1 MTSPSPPLTK
11 FATGYA
17 EVIGDPVSQSKS
29 PIIHGFWLEQLG
41 MEAEYRRTRVSRSEL
56 SSYIEERRADPA
68 WLGCNVTMPLKLDA
82 LLRAGQASDAA
93 VQAGACNTL
102 VPGAVGLVASNT
114 DVGAIE
120 LVLRQ
125 LTRDRATASITL
137 LGTGGAARAVLVA
150 CASLGFRHVAIQARD
165 QEAAFALANS
175 FGMTGRP
182 DIFEAPVRTDGL
194 INATPLGMTGSPPL
208 TIGLD
213 QMPAN
218 GWVFDLITAPDPTP
232 LVTAA
237 KTRGMGASGGLTM
250 LVEQAAA
257 AFPLFFGVAPPRTP
271 ELDALLYD
279 RLTE

>member
-1 MTSPSPPLTK
+1 
-11 FATGYA
+11 
-17 EVIGDPVSQSKS
+17 
-29 PIIHGFWLEQLG
+29 
-41 MEAEYRRTRVSRSEL
+41 
-56 SSYIEERRADPA
+56 
-68 WLGCNVTMPLKLDA
+68 MPLKLDA
-82 LLRAGQASDAA
+82 LLLAVQASDAA
-93 VQAGACNTL
+93 IQASACNTL
-102 VPGAVGLVASNT
+102 VAGEAGLVASNT

-125 LTRDRATASITL
+125 LTADRPSASITL

-150 CASLGFRHVAIQARD
+150 CASLGLRNVAIHARD
-165 QEAAFALANS
+165 QAAALALADS
-175 FGMTGRP
+175 FQLTIGP

-208 TIGLD
+208 TIGPD
-213 QMPAN
+213 HMPMG

-237 KTRGMGASGGLTM
+237 RKRGMGASGGLTM

-257 AFPLFFGVAPPRTP
+257 AFPLFFGVAPPRSP

-279 RLTE
+279 RLTA